1 TLDGRPEFARA
12 LLTGNLTRV
21 ARIKLARFGIAE
33 RFPWGTF
40 GEEAPDRDALARLAV
55 RRGTE
60 RLGVPPARTTVVGD
74 PHRDIGCA
82 RAAGAHVVAVATGSM
97 SVDQLAAH
105 APDLLL
111 PDLADP
117 APLLDFATRI
127 AARA

>member
-1 TLDGRPEFARA
+1 RGLPPGSLPRA
-12 LLTGNLTRV
+12 
-21 ARIKLARFGIAE
+21 ARIKRGGLGIAG
-33 RFPWGTF
+33 RFPWGPF
-40 GEEAPDRDALARLAV
+40 GEEAQDRDALARLAV

-60 RLGVPPARTTVVGD
+60 RLGVPPARTIVVGD
-74 PHRDIGCA
+74 THRDIGCA

-127 AARA
+127 AGR